1 MSADCL
7 AILGKSEKFASL
19 DSGDDALALGSRVVA
34 DRRREWIELPESID
48 DKLVDL
54 RCDAE

>member
-1 MSADCL
+1 MSAGCL

-19 DSGDDALALGSRVVA
+19 VSGDDAFALGSRVVA
-34 DRRREWIELPESID
+34 DLRREFIELPESID
-48 DKLVDL
+48 DRLVDL